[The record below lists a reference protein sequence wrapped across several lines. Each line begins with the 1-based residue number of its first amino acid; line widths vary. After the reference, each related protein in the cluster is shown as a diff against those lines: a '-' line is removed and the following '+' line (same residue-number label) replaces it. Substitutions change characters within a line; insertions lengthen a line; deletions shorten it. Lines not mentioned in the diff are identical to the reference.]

1 MKMCD
6 LDNAQKLIKLFSQPR
21 EVRRIKDKLDYP
33 LKIFMKSNNIEQLL
47 LKNIK
52 LCAQRFSNIA

>member
-21 EVRRIKDKLDYP
+21 EVRRIKDKLDYYP
-33 LKIFMKSNNIEQLL
+33 LKICRYED
-47 LKNIK
+47 
-52 LCAQRFSNIA
+52 